1 MANLKSAIKKIRVT
15 ARNRARNVEYKTKM
29 RKLINEAR
37 AKKTPDAI
45 RAAQSIIDK
54 LSLKGI
60 IHQNRAGHLKA
71 DLFKLSAKA

>member
-45 RAAQSIIDK
+45 RKAQSIIDK

-60 IHQNRAGHLKA
+60 IHQNRAGHLKST
-71 DLFKLSAKA
+71 LFKLSAKA

>member
-15 ARNRARNVEYKTKM
+15 ARNRARNLEYKTKM
-29 RKLINEAR
+29 RKLIIEAK

-60 IHQNRAGHLKA
+60 IHQNRAGHLKST
-71 DLFKLSAKA
+71 LFKLSAKA